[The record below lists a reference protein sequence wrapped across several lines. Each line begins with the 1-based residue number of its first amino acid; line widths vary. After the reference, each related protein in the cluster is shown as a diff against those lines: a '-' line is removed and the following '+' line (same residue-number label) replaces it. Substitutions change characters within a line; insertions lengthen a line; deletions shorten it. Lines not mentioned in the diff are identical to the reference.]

1 MTAIEHR
8 SSATCLLVLRAAL
21 ALLIAV
27 AGLACAQA
35 SAATTSAQPAAH
47 SAAAAGPHAQIRAA
61 DDASPDATSAPS
73 GCSGKQDQQ
82 AEAPVSTRHDA
93 PTSTPVTGPGVPPAR
108 GHGDAQ
114 VAPGRG
120 GPAPPPSAPSYEELS
135 VLRV

>member
-8 SSATCLLVLRAAL
+8 SRATYLLALRAAL

-27 AGLACAQA
+27 AGLACAQT
-35 SAATTSAQPAAH
+35 SAATPSAQPAAH
-47 SAAAAGPHAQIRAA
+47 SAAAAGPHAQFQTP

-82 AEAPVSTRHDA
+82 TEAPVSARHDA
-93 PTSTPVTGPGVPPAR
+93 PTSTPLAGPGALPAR